1 MQENLYNLAFER
13 SILSSIVF
21 EPAQFDELSSLLK
34 VDDFYLPAHQD
45 IFNAMI
51 KLLQKDQPIDEEFIK
66 KELVTAKKF
75 DEQIMLEILS
85 ANPISN
91 TKAYVEEIKDKSLKR
106 HLLTLTTEI
115 KRVTVEEELPSA
127 EVVDIVEK
135 KLYEITQDNQSSD
148 FKDSPQM
155 TFDTM
160 EYIKEMKARGNSV
173 LVGVDTGFNEL
184 NKMTTG
190 FGKGDLVIIAA
201 RPAMGK
207 CLGLGTKVVMYDG
220 TLKNVEDVEV
230 GDQLMGDDSTPR
242 NVLSLARGRERM
254 YWVRQNKGIDYRV
267 NESHILS
274 LKRSRNENKHKH
286 GDVLNI
292 SVKDYID
299 KSDKFHSNY
308 KGYKVGI
315 EFLEQH
321 LDIEPYFLGI
331 WLCDGTSSSI
341 SIASED
347 EEIVKYIKS
356 YAKKLDLQ
364 VTKSKNTKKCPMY
377 SITSGQR
384 GGYYKYDN
392 SLQTRMRRLGVLEN
406 KHIPHTYIHNSRQ
419 NRLELLAGIIDSD
432 GYYDKKFNV
441 FEIVQKDEN
450 LTKQIKLLADSLG
463 FRVSIKTKKAIIKK
477 INYECDVYRL
487 RIVGDLDSI
496 PTKVKRKQARPLK
509 AKRDFK
515 HTGIKV
521 EYDKVDDY
529 YGFEIDGN
537 HLFLLEDMTV
547 THNTSFILNTV
558 NSIISQ
564 GKGVAF
570 FSLEMPAEQLMLRL
584 LSIQTSIPL
593 QKLRVGDMN
602 DDEWTSLGGAIDK
615 MNTAKLFVD
624 DQGSVNINQLRSK
637 LRKLKNQH
645 PEIEIAVIDYLQIM
659 QGIGNQD
666 RHLQVSEISR
676 GLKMLARELNIPI
689 IALSQ
694 LNRGLESRND
704 KRPMLSDIRESGSI
718 EQDADIIL
726 FVYRDDVYLYKEEK
740 EREKAAKAEGKEF
753 TPTYQE
759 KEEEAAEII
768 IGKQRNGPTGHVKLV
783 FQKKLTRFV
792 EPSPRVVETAYEKV
806 DTKSANM
813 DVGKTSEPSSG
824 GDSIDMPTL

>member
-1 MQENLYNLAFER
+1 MQDNLYNLAVER

-21 EPAQFDELSSLLK
+21 EPSQFDELSTALK
-34 VDDFYLPAHQD
+34 VDDFYLPAHQE
-45 IFNAMI
+45 IFNAMML
-51 KLLQKDQPIDEEFIK
+51 LLQRDQPIDEEFIK
-66 KELVTAKKF
+66 KELIKAKKF
-75 DEQIMLEILS
+75 DEQVMLEILA

-91 TKAYVEEIKDKSLKR
+91 TQAYVDEVKDKSLKR

-127 EVVDIVEK
+127 EVIDIVEK
-135 KLYEITQDNQSSD
+135 KLYEITQDNQTSD
-148 FKDSPQM
+148 FKDAPKM

-160 EYIKEMKARGNSV
+160 EYIKEMKARGNSI
-173 LVGVDTGFNEL
+173 LVGVDTGFAEL

-207 CLGLGTKVVMYDG
+207 CLGLGTKIVMFDG
-220 TLKNVEDVEV
+220 TLKNVEDVKV

-242 NVLSLARGRERM
+242 NVLSLARGREKM
-254 YWVRQNKGIDYRV
+254 FWVRQNKGIDYRV

-274 LKRSRNENKHKH
+274 LKRSRNEGKHKH

-292 SVKDYID
+292 DVKEYNT
-299 KSDKFHSNY
+299 KSKRFHSNY
-308 KGYKVGI
+308 KGYKVAI
-315 EFLEQH
+315 NFKKQKLAI
-321 LDIEPYFLGI
+321 DPYFLGL
-331 WLCDGTSSSI
+331 WLGDGASSNV
-341 SIASED
+341 SIASMD
-347 EEIVKYIKS
+347 GEIIEYLS
-356 YAKKLDLQ
+356 QYAQKLDLQ
-364 VTKSKNTKKCPMY
+364 LSEQHPKDKCPIY

-384 GGYYKYDN
+384 GVSNKKDK
-392 SLQTRMRRLGVLEN
+392 SLQKKLRDIGVLNN
-406 KHIPHTYIHNSRQ
+406 KHIPHNYLQNSQ
-419 NRLELLAGIIDSD
+419 KNRLELLAGLIDSD
-432 GYYDKKFNV
+432 GYYDDRFHV
-441 FEIVQKDEN
+441 FEIVQKNEA
-450 LTKQIKLLADSLG
+450 LTRQIKYLADSLG
-463 FRVSIKTKKAIIKK
+463 FRVSFKTKKARIKK
-477 INYECDVYRL
+477 INYECEVYRI
-487 RIVGDLDSI
+487 RIVGNLDII
-496 PTKVKRKQARPLK
+496 PTKVARKQARPLLS
-509 AKRDFK
+509 KREHT
-515 HTGIKV
+515 HTGVKV

-529 YGFEIDGN
+529 YGFTIDGN

-558 NSIISQ
+558 NSLIMN

-602 DDEWTSLGGAIDK
+602 DNQWSSLNGAVDR
-615 MNTAKLFVD
+615 MNSAKLYVD
-624 DQGSVNINQLRSK
+624 DQGSLNINQLRSK

-659 QGIGNQD
+659 QGIGKQD
-666 RHLQVSEISR
+666 RHIQVSEISR
-676 GLKMLARELNIPI
+676 GLKMLARELEMPVV
-689 IALSQ
+689 ALSQ
-694 LNRGLESRND
+694 LNRGVESRND

-753 TPTYQE
+753 ISEYVE
-759 KEEEAAEII
+759 KEEEEAEII
-768 IGKQRNGPTGHVKLV
+768 IGKQRNGPTGHVKLI

-792 EPSPRVVETAYEKV
+792 DAPAFSAGVETVYENI
-806 DTKSANM
+806 DTSSAEMN
-813 DVGKTSEPSSG
+813 VPQ
-824 GDSIDMPTL
+824 IDIPQL

>member
-1 MQENLYNLAFER
+1 MQDNLYNLAFER

-21 EPAQFDELSSLLK
+21 EPSQFDELSTALK

-45 IFNAMI
+45 IFNVMML
-51 KLLQKDQPIDEEFIK
+51 LLQKDQPIDEEFIK
-66 KELVTAKKF
+66 KELIKTKKF
-75 DEQIMLEILS
+75 DEQVLLEILS

-91 TKAYVEEIKDKSLKR
+91 TKAYVDEIKDKSLKR

-115 KRVTVEEELPSA
+115 KRVTVEEELPAA
-127 EVVDIVEK
+127 EVIDIVEK
-135 KLYEITQDNQSSD
+135 KLYDITQDQQTSD
-148 FKDSPQM
+148 FKDAPKM
-155 TFDTM
+155 TYDTM

-220 TLKNVEDVEV
+220 TLKNVEDVKV

-242 NVLSLARGRERM
+242 NVLSLARGREKM
-254 YWVRQNKGIDYRV
+254 FWVRQNKGIDYRV

-274 LKRSRNENKHKH
+274 LKRSRNEGKHKH
-286 GDVLNI
+286 GDILNI
-292 SVKDYID
+292 EIKDYNK
-299 KSDKFHSNY
+299 KSKRFHSDY

-315 EFLEQH
+315 DFKKQKLEI
-321 LDIEPYFLGI
+321 DPYFLGL
-331 WLCDGTSSSI
+331 WLGDGASSNV
-341 SIASED
+341 SIASID
-347 EEIVKYIKS
+347 SEIIEYLS
-356 YAKKLDLQ
+356 EYATKLNLQ
-364 VTKSKNTKKCPMY
+364 LSVQTPKDKCPIY

-384 GGYYKYDN
+384 GISKYKDK
-392 SLQTRMRRLGVLEN
+392 SLQKRLRDIGVLNN
-406 KHIPHTYIHNSRQ
+406 KHIPHNFIQNSEK
-419 NRLELLAGIIDSD
+419 NRLKLLAGLLDSD
-432 GYYDKKFNV
+432 GYYDDKFHV
-441 FEIVQKDEN
+441 FEIVQKNEH
-450 LTKQIKLLADSLG
+450 LAQQIKYLADSLG
-463 FRVSIKTKKAIIKK
+463 FRVSIKTKKARIKK
-477 INYECDVYRL
+477 INFECDVYRL
-487 RIVGDLDSI
+487 RIVGDLNRI
-496 PTKVKRKQARPLK
+496 PTKLPRKQARKLL
-509 AKRDFK
+509 AKRDFQ

-521 EYDKVDDY
+521 EYDKVDEY
-529 YGFEIDGN
+529 YGFTIDAN
-537 HLFLLEDMTV
+537 KLFLLEDMTV

-558 NSIISQ
+558 NSLIMN

-602 DDEWTSLGGAIDK
+602 DDQWSSLNGAIDR
-615 MNTAKLFVD
+615 MNSAKLYVD
-624 DQGSVNINQLRSK
+624 DQGSININQLRSK

-659 QGIGNQD
+659 QGVGKQD

-676 GLKMLARELNIPI
+676 GLKMLARELEMPVV
-689 IALSQ
+689 ALSQ
-694 LNRGLESRND
+694 LNRGVESRND

-753 TPTYQE
+753 ISEYVE
-759 KEEEAAEII
+759 KEEEEAEII
-768 IGKQRNGPTGHVKLV
+768 IGKQRNGPTGHVKLI

-792 EPSPRVVETAYEKV
+792 DAPAFSTGVETVYENI
-806 DTKSANM
+806 DTSSAQM
-813 DVGKTSEPSSG
+813 DIPQ
-824 GDSIDMPTL
+824 IDMPQL

>member
-1 MQENLYNLAFER
+1 MQDNLYNLAFER

-21 EPAQFDELSSLLK
+21 EPSQFDDLSTQLK
-34 VDDFYLPAHQD
+34 KDDFYLPAHQD
-45 IFNAMI
+45 IFAAMTR
-51 KLLQKDQPIDEEFIK
+51 LFQKDEPIDEEFIK
-66 KELVTAKKF
+66 KELSKAKKF
-75 DEQIMLEILS
+75 DEQVLLEILS

-91 TKAYVEEIKDKSLKR
+91 TRAYINEIRDKSLKR

-127 EVVDIVEK
+127 EVIDIVEK
-135 KLYEITQDNQSSD
+135 KLYEITQDNQTSD
-148 FKDSPQM
+148 FKDSPTM
-155 TFDTM
+155 TYDTM

-173 LVGVDTGFNEL
+173 LVGVDTGFHEL

-220 TLKNVEDVEV
+220 TLKNVEDVQV

-242 NVLSLARGRERM
+242 NVLSLARGREKM

-274 LKRSRNENKHKH
+274 LKRSRNEGKHKH

-292 SVKDYID
+292 NVKEYLET
-299 KSDKFHSNY
+299 SNKFKTNY
-308 KGYKVGI
+308 KGYKVAI
-315 EFLEQH
+315 DFAPHPLE
-321 LDIEPYFLGI
+321 IEPYFLGL
-331 WLCDGTSSSI
+331 WLGDGHSSSVNI
-341 SIASED
+341 TTQD
-347 EEIVKYIKS
+347 KEIIEYLKE
-356 YAKKLDLQ
+356 YAD
-364 VTKSKNTKKCPMY
+364 T
-377 SITSGQR
+377 
-384 GGYYKYDN
+384 
-392 SLQTRMRRLGVLEN
+392 SLQTTLRKLGVLNN
-406 KHIPHTYIHNSRQ
+406 KHIPHHFLQNSKEH
-419 NRLELLAGIIDSD
+419 RLALLAGLIDSD

-441 FEIVQKDEN
+441 FEIVQKEER
-450 LTKQIKLLADSLG
+450 LTRQIKLLADSLG
-463 FRVSIKTKKAIIKK
+463 FRVSLKTKKARIKK
-477 INYECDVYRL
+477 IGYECDVYRL
-487 RIVGDLDSI
+487 RIVGDLDAI
-496 PTKVKRKQARPLK
+496 PTKIKRKKARALK
-509 AKRDFK
+509 AVRDVK
-515 HTGIKV
+515 HTGIQV

-529 YGFEIDGN
+529 YGFTIDGN

-558 NSIISQ
+558 NSLITS

-602 DDEWTSLGGAIDK
+602 DDQWTNLNNAIDK

-689 IALSQ
+689 VALSQ

-753 TPTYQE
+753 TSTYIE
-759 KEEEAAEII
+759 KEEEDAEII

-792 EPSPRVVETAYEKV
+792 DAPSFAKGVETVYENV
-806 DTKSANM
+806 DTRSANV
-813 DVGKTSEPSSG
+813 DVGESSV
-824 GDSIDMPTL
+824 SMPTL